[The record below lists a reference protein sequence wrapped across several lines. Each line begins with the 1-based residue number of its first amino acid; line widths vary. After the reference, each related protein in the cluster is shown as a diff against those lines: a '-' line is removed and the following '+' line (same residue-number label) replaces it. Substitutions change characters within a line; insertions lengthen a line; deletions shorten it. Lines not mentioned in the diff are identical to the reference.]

1 MRSRAFQKML
11 TAVCVAVLLGATTP
25 PEAPVAD
32 AAMRGD
38 VDTVR
43 VLLRSGADVNEAQGD
58 GMTALHWAARNDDVE
73 LAEVLI
79 YAGGDLDAGTRIGR
93 YTPLHVAAREGNSR
107 VVEALLEAG
116 SSPEAVTTNSGATPL
131 HLAASSG
138 DSRIVSQLIEHGAD
152 VEARDAKW
160 GQTPLIFAAA
170 MNRVEVIELLLGAGV
185 DPNQASRAVDVVEM
199 SKADSEADSRMNELL
214 ADFKEREGGGPGWLP
229 TPSQVQAA
237 VDLSREVQANWPNV
251 PKKDDEQDDEDEE
264 ERPVSYAEQ
273 VGAWGG
279 LAPLHHAIRQ
289 GHVEAALALLEAGAD
304 IDQTIGDGST
314 PLLMASLS
322 GQWDLASV
330 LLEWGADPTIASSA
344 GTTPLYAILEREW
357 EARAAYG
364 HPTEHQRQETTH
376 LQMME
381 RLLEAGADPDARLNK
396 HLWYM
401 EYTFSV
407 LGGSGINLKGAT
419 PFWRAA
425 YALDLA
431 ALRLLSDYGADPDV
445 RTMKPP
451 RRRNRQQREEKEK
464 PVEEPEASGED
475 TASED
480 GPAEDEVSEE
490 ATEEAA
496 DSQAGEAEEAEEEEA
511 AEAEEAEAEEDE
523 EEEDKSG
530 LPPIPTDGPAI
541 HAIHAASGVGY
552 GQRFAGNAHRYV
564 PNGWL
569 PAVKF
574 LVEEMGADV
583 NARDANGY
591 TALHHAASRGDAEM
605 VVYLVEHGADVTVV
619 SRKGETVADMANGPQ
634 QRVRPF
640 PEVVALLEQLGS
652 ENNHNCVSCE

>member
-11 TAVCVAVLLGATTP
+11 AAVCVAVVLGAMTP

-38 VDTVR
+38 VETVR
-43 VLLRSGADVNEAQGD
+43 ALLRNGADVNEAQGD
-58 GMTALHWAARNDDVE
+58 GMTALHWAARNDNVE
-73 LAEVLI
+73 LATILI
-79 YAGGDLDAGTRIGR
+79 YAGANLDAGTRIGR

-107 VVEALLEAG
+107 IVDVLLGAG

-131 HLAASSG
+131 HLAARSG
-138 DSRIVSQLIEHGAD
+138 NPQIVSQLIEYGAD
-152 VEARDAKW
+152 VEARDTKW

-170 MNRVEVIELLLGAGV
+170 MNRVEVIELLLGAGA
-185 DPNQASRAVDVVEM
+185 DPNTASRAVDVVEM
-199 SKADSEADSRMNELL
+199 SEADDEADDRMKKLL
-214 ADFKEREGGGPGWLP
+214 DEFKEREGGGPLWQP

-237 VDLSREVQANWPNV
+237 VDLSREIQANWPNI
-251 PKKDDEQDDEDEE
+251 PKEDDEEDEEYEE

-289 GHVEAALALLEAGAD
+289 GHVEAALTLLEAGAD
-304 IDQTIGDGST
+304 VDQTIGDNST

-322 GQWDLASV
+322 GHWDLASV
-330 LLEWGADPTIASSA
+330 LLEKGADPTIASSA

-364 HPTEHQRQETTH
+364 HPTEHQRQETNH

-401 EYTFSV
+401 EYTFRV

-431 ALRLLSDYGADPDV
+431 ALRLLADYGADPDI

-451 RRRNRQQREEKEK
+451 DRPDRDEEEDEEEE
-464 PVEEPEASGED
+464 EEPIEEQEASEED

-480 GPAEDEVSEE
+480 EPGYEPAEDEVSEE
-490 ATEEAA
+490 ATEVAEAEG
-496 DSQAGEAEEAEEEEA
+496 GEAEEAEEE
-511 AEAEEAEAEEDE
+511 E

-564 PNGWL
+564 PDGWL

-583 NARDANGY
+583 NIRDANGY

-605 VVYLVEHGADVTVV
+605 VVYLVEHGADVTVI